1 MAKTKR
7 LPSRRVIFT
16 VLIAVVVLVIVGY
29 RNSDSYLYHKEIL
42 LSGNF
47 LSGAVTKTGPS
58 LPDQD
63 SDGLQDWEELLFG
76 TSASNPD
83 SDRNGVLDGEQ
94 YASLKKLPRVEIS
107 DSSINYI
114 GQLSQALSGSAGP
127 TIPEPRFTRKEN
139 LYFTKSL
146 TIVPSTQES
155 RNEYV
160 VFLMVILAGKYPELF
175 EDNILETVALWV
187 ETKDE
192 DGLRE
197 IKQREKTLRL
207 AATDLSLLETPVDAV
222 PVHLDIINNLY
233 KESLSLNEIM
243 AVTIENPA
251 QGLLASAQYA
261 DYRSKRAKSIAE
273 LGNYFNTAK
282 Y

>member
-16 VLIAVVVLVIVGY
+16 VLIAVVVLVVVGVGV
-29 RNSDSYLYHKEIL
+29 SDEKTSSVANAL
-42 LSGNF
+42 LKNARV
-47 LSGAVTKTGPS
+47 AVGFVF
-58 LPDQD
+58 PDAD
-63 SDGLQDWEELLFG
+63 GDGLSDWKERLFG
-76 TSASNPD
+76 TNPNNPD
-83 SDRNGVLDGEQ
+83 SDRDGVSDGVQ
-94 YASLKKLPRVEIS
+94 YASEKTLPNKEVS
-107 DSSINYI
+107 DSALNYL
-114 GQLSQALSGSAGP
+114 GATNEALLNGGSLPITGL
-127 TIPEPRFTRKEN
+127 PEPRFTRKEN

-207 AATDLSLLETPVDAV
+207 AAADLSLLETPVDAV

-243 AVTIENPA
+243 AVTIENPT

-282 Y
+282 D